1 MTQDDKINQIVY
13 SMEILKQQL
22 EEVQDQEQ
30 SLSIVLQEILSSLNF
45 LRNIEKVEGES
56 LIPIGR
62 GIYVEGTLTN
72 KNKVLVDIGS
82 GAFKKT
88 SIEEAI
94 KILEDRRGEITG
106 AIENA
111 RKSEEEIQRRY
122 LQLEDYLNRM
132 YQK

>member
-30 SLSIVLQEILSSLNF
+30 SLSVILQEILSSLNF
-45 LRNIEKVEGES
+45 LRNIGKIEGES

-88 SIEEAI
+88 SIEDAI
-94 KILEDRRGEITG
+94 KILEDRREEITG

-122 LQLEDYLNRM
+122 LQLDDYLNRI

>member
-1 MTQDDKINQIVY
+1 MTQEDKINQIVY
-13 SMEILKQQL
+13 SMELLKQQL

-30 SLSIVLQEILSSLNF
+30 SLSVILQEILSSLNF
-45 LRNIEKVEGES
+45 LRNIDKVEGES

-62 GIYVEGTLTN
+62 GIFVEGVLSD
-72 KNKVLVDIGS
+72 KNRIMVDIGS

-88 SIEEAI
+88 SVPEAI
-94 KILEDRRGEITG
+94 KILEERRQEITN
-106 AIENA
+106 AIDNA

-122 LQLEDYLNRM
+122 LQLNDYLNRV

>member
-94 KILEDRRGEITG
+94 KILEDRRVEITG

>member
-72 KNKVLVDIGS
+72 KTRS
-82 GAFKKT
+82 SWT
-88 SIEEAI
+88 
-94 KILEDRRGEITG
+94 
-106 AIENA
+106 
-111 RKSEEEIQRRY
+111 
-122 LQLEDYLNRM
+122 
-132 YQK
+132 

>member
-72 KNKVLVDIGS
+72 KNNVLVDIGS